1 MKTVNCRS
9 IGMDCDFEARGNTVE
24 EVMQQCAVHARTDH
38 GMTEIPAE
46 LEKKV
51 RAAIRDE
58 PAQKNVGG
66 AG

>member
-1 MKTVNCRS
+1 
-9 IGMDCDFEARGNTVE
+9 MDCDFEARGNTVE

-66 AG
+66 AA